1 MPRLRI
7 LLCLSGVLLLTG
19 CSLGG
24 LTYNPNRG
32 LEVSQTGQSSAST
45 TSDNGRGE
53 LTLGSLFGASS
64 SNPRDGYVV
73 GDEPSAVKAASAVL
87 HEGGSAADAVT
98 ALYLSMAV
106 TFPGAASLGGGGA
119 CVIYNEQSGRAHT
132 LTFMPGKAGDG
143 KYGVPGNV
151 RGFQVLQSRYG
162 KLPWARDVTYAEA
175 MAATGFPVSAAL
187 EQRLTANLERI
198 RKDPALARE
207 FLDASGQVK
216 PIGTIVRAPAL
227 AETLDSLR
235 RHGPDAF
242 YTGSLGEQIVR
253 AIAGEGGTVSL
264 KGLADYRAQVASS
277 PSLRLDGDRL
287 FVGGDRLHEGGFA
300 QTLTRAL
307 FAAGTSTA
315 AGDPADLATS
325 VLTQARVQAHLVAPT
340 PDEGAT
346 GFAALDRAGQAV
358 ACAVTMNGP
367 FGAGHTVPGTG
378 IVLAAAA
385 NGSQALGN
393 AAVLSPM
400 ILVRNDTGPILIPG
414 SQPSFTPVLVG
425 AGAGG
430 PGSAAAL
437 AYAIYQLERG
447 GGMTAVSQIPN
458 GLVGNNDSVNAI
470 ACHDGV
476 CAALT
481 NPRAA
486 GFAVAI
492 AARRPKA

>member
-32 LEVSQTGQSSAST
+32 LEVSQSGQSSGST
-45 TSDNGRGE
+45 TSDGGS
-53 LTLGSLFGASS
+53 GSLSLGALIGASS
-64 SNPRDGYVV
+64 GNPRAGFVV

-119 CVIYNEQSGRAHT
+119 CVVFSEQSGKAHT
-132 LTFMPGKAGDG
+132 VTFMTAKAGDG
-143 KYGVPGNV
+143 KYGLPGHV
-151 RGFQVLQSRYG
+151 RGFQVMHSRYG
-162 KLPWARDVTYAEA
+162 NLPWARDVAYAEA

-187 EQRLTANLERI
+187 EQRLSANLERI
-198 RKDPALARE
+198 REDPALARE
-207 FLDASGQVK
+207 FLDASGRVK

-227 AETLDSLR
+227 AATLDSLR
-235 RHGPDAF
+235 RDGPDAL

-253 AIAGEGGTVSL
+253 AIAAEGGTVSL
-264 KGLADYRAQVASS
+264 KDLADYRAHVEPS
-277 PSLRLDGDRL
+277 PSMRLDGDRL
-287 FVGGDRLHEGGFA
+287 FVAAGNLHEGGLA
-300 QTLTRAL
+300 QALTRAL
-307 FAAGTSTA
+307 FAAGKATRTA
-315 AGDPADLATS
+315 NAADLAVR
-325 VLTQARVQAHLVAPT
+325 VLAQERARANLVAPA

-346 GFAALDRAGQAV
+346 SFAALDKTGQAV

-378 IVLAAAA
+378 IVLAPAP
-385 NGSQALGN
+385 NGAPAQAN

-400 ILVRNDTGPILIPG
+400 ILVRNDTGPILLPG
-414 SQPSFTPVLVG
+414 SQPSFVPVLAG
-425 AGAGG
+425 SGAGG
-430 PGSAAAL
+430 AGSAAAM

-447 GGMTAVSQIPN
+447 GGLTAMSRIPN
-458 GLVGNNDSVNAI
+458 RLVSNNDSVNAI

-476 CAALT
+476 CAVMT

-492 AARRPKA
+492 AARKPKS